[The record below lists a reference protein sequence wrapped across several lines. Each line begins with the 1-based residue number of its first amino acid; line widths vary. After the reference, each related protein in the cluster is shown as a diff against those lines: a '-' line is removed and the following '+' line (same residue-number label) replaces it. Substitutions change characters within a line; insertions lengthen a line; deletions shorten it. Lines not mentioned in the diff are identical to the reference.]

1 MSLLLLIISLYVYI
15 LSMKMCNIPPRIAFR
30 ICEVLFKIQEMF
42 FSCLKVVFSFC
53 KKCLFFSDIF
63 FFFLQK
69 WKNYIEEVILS
80 WHLVE
85 KKFRQKKFD
94 SIFHPFI
101 YVFLLFFS
109 GQNRKG
115 TKFIKGEIYCSRLK
129 NRKIPNWKRFPLL

>member
-63 FFFLQK
+63 FFFFC
-69 WKNYIEEVILS
+69 KNGKTIL
-80 WHLVE
+80 
-85 KKFRQKKFD
+85 KK
-94 SIFHPFI
+94 
-101 YVFLLFFS
+101 LFFL
-109 GQNRKG
+109 GIWLKRNFARKSL
-115 TKFIKGEIYCSRLK
+115 TEFFTHLFMYFYYFLVD
-129 NRKIPNWKRFPLL
+129 KIGREPNL